1 MKILI
6 DIILYLLSAVFSVVG
21 MILLRMALAD
31 QSIESLI
38 ASPQALAILAIGMC
52 GYLGGI
58 AVWLLVM
65 VRNPLGIAYPI
76 GTGVVMVASVVAGQV
91 FLAEMIRIEQWIG
104 VMTIMLGIILLST
117 CGNGS
122 PSRPRT

>member
-1 MKILI
+1 MKFLI
-6 DIILYLLSAVFSVVG
+6 DAILYFLSAVSAVVG
-21 MILLRMALAD
+21 MILLRMTLAD
-31 QSIESLI
+31 QNVENLL
-38 ASPQALAILAIGMC
+38 ASPEALVNLALGMS

-76 GTGVVMVASVVAGQV
+76 GTGVVIVASVVAGQV
-91 FLAEMIRIEQWIG
+91 FLTEIITIEQWIG

-117 CGNGS
+117 CRDDY
-122 PSRPRT
+122 PS